1 LRNELTTLVLVL
13 CLSSNL
19 AIGSKDLDKALV
31 CDNQAINSEI
41 SPFVKQKITTWGLK
55 RTHDI
60 RYTRASWYGD
70 DFHGRITANSE
81 VYNKNS
87 LTCAHKTLPLNSY
100 LLVTNLENNKQVI
113 VRVNDRGPY
122 VIGREVDLSESAAKA
137 IDSKKTG
144 LAFIKYEVLYKA

>member
-1 LRNELTTLVLVL
+1 MKKPLRNELTTLVLVL

-41 SPFVKQKITTWGLK
+41 STFVKQKFTTWGLK

-60 RYTRASWYGD
+60 RYTRA
-70 DFHGRITANSE
+70 
-81 VYNKNS
+81 
-87 LTCAHKTLPLNSY
+87 LPLNSY

-137 IDSKKTG
+137 IDSKNTG